1 MTTKLDIIR
10 LKILAAMGNVNAMC
24 MLGNNY
30 LYGIGVEVDLE
41 KSHSYLYKAAQKGH
55 PAAKSIL
62 DSFADEGRSTSLEP
76 DFARF
81 YEIIRTIC
89 READRGDPQAL
100 YARSVLLLKNE
111 NNRYMLKR
119 AIKDMTIAC
128 KQGYVPALKA
138 LMDYNPRKAYPI
150 IKRLAEADNP
160 NAEVLYML
168 SRYYLKGEVVCHDV
182 RRYFDCLYKAAMH
195 GYEDAYNELADCYLY
210 GLGTV
215 QSDSLAFEWY
225 KKAVPKSLEATY
237 NLGNCYTYAIGTEK
251 DEKKAFECY
260 KIAALQGEPESLYH
274 LAMCYNEGLGV
285 EVNEHLAMFYL
296 NEAAIRGSKRAV
308 EMINN
313 RKNNILI

>member
-10 LKILAAMGNVNAMC
+10 LKVLAAMGNVNAMC

-62 DSFADEGRSTSLEP
+62 DSFADEGRSTRLEP

-150 IKRLAEADNP
+150 IKRQAEADNP

-168 SRYYLKGEVVCHDV
+168 SRYYLKGEVVCQNTDKGF
-182 RRYFDCLYKAAMH
+182 RLLTNAAQK
-195 GYEDAYNELADCYLY
+195 GSAD
-210 GLGTV
+210 
-215 QSDSLAFEWY
+215 
-225 KKAVPKSLEATY
+225 
-237 NLGNCYTYAIGTEK
+237 
-251 DEKKAFECY
+251 
-260 KIAALQGEPESLYH
+260 
-274 LAMCYNEGLGV
+274 AMCQL
-285 EVNEHLAMFYL
+285 EVFLHNDS
-296 NEAAIRGSKRAV
+296 IK
-308 EMINN
+308 
-313 RKNNILI
+313 